1 MVSFGLPYLLLRLQP
16 TYQKCNPSVQ
26 AQREHIWIRWFR
38 VDLILANG
46 VDFAN
51 IAATAGAACGLC
63 FAKSTGIRCVGA
75 DCWNQAF
82 QSPVCDQGGVV
93 IVVVVVVVVVAT
105 VVVVVVVLVTS

>member
-1 MVSFGLPYLLLRLQP
+1 MGSFGLPYLLLRLQP

-38 VDLILANG
+38 VDLIRASG
-46 VDFAN
+46 VDFAK

-63 FAKSTGIRCVGA
+63 FAESTGIRCVEV

-82 QSPVCDQGGVV
+82 QMPPCHQDGVI
-93 IVVVVVVVVVAT
+93 IVVVVVVVPA
-105 VVVVVVVLVTS
+105 LSKDDMAPRHFL